1 MIDSKLIL
9 LGGFGRSGTTG
20 IRELLRGHPDITS
33 SKKSEFRML
42 TDPGGLISLKN
53 VFVDNW
59 TFWRGDHAIHE
70 FNDFCKNLN
79 SKWFGGYALS
89 NFKVEFYGNFEEA
102 NKQLLDHLVLS
113 SYNGIWGKHAN
124 IFNKSLS
131 WLLNKK
137 RLKLINR
144 KIYITD
150 PIDYSQFK
158 KFTRDYFNTLIKKKL
173 HNEGASMYILDEPFI
188 SQNPKECI
196 EITGANKLIIVLRD
210 PRDVFQSFQGRDW
223 SPKEKK
229 HSLILLK
236 SVYSYWLKKKKQLP
250 EELYFELKF
259 EDIANDFSKTYNELC
274 LFLNIKHIPNILS
287 QTNFNFKKAH
297 IGRWKHELSME
308 EQEDM
313 NNYFSELLALLG
325 YQ

>member
-124 IFNKSLS
+124 IFNKSL
-131 WLLNKK
+131 LLLPSYPTSF
-137 RLKLINR
+137 RI
-144 KIYITD
+144 IF
-150 PIDYSQFK
+150 PSQ
-158 KFTRDYFNTLIKKKL
+158 
-173 HNEGASMYILDEPFI
+173 P
-188 SQNPKECI
+188 
-196 EITGANKLIIVLRD
+196 
-210 PRDVFQSFQGRDW
+210 
-223 SPKEKK
+223 
-229 HSLILLK
+229 LL
-236 SVYSYWLKKKKQLP
+236 
-250 EELYFELKF
+250 
-259 EDIANDFSKTYNELC
+259 
-274 LFLNIKHIPNILS
+274 
-287 QTNFNFKKAH
+287 
-297 IGRWKHELSME
+297 
-308 EQEDM
+308 
-313 NNYFSELLALLG
+313 
-325 YQ
+325 